1 VIPEKHGGALSDN
14 RRDIPGHGPK
24 IRKAGR
30 DHLALVL
37 SPDVLGT
44 EAAIGASVPP
54 TKEADLASRQD
65 DARRAHL
72 KQPSE
77 CEGTRRMQDRGHRH
91 RS

>member
-1 VIPEKHGGALSDN
+1 VITEKHGGALSDN
-14 RRDIPGHGPK
+14 RRDIPSHGPK

-37 SPDVLGT
+37 SPDVFGAKAT
-44 EAAIGASVPP
+44 IGASVP
-54 TKEADLASRQD
+54 TMKETDLAGRQD
-65 DARRAHL
+65 DAWRAHL

-91 RS
+91 